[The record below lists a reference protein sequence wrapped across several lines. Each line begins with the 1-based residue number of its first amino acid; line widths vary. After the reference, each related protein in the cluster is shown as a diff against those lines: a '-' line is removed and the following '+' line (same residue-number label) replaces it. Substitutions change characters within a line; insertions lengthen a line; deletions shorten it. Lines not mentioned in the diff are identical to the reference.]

1 MTTLERLRD
10 EVFQLPASERTS
22 LARDLLASL
31 ENEPEDEDSGVELAA
46 LVRERSRQLRSGEV
60 VGLDWRESLAQAR
73 TQLAA
78 RMASLR

>member
-10 EVFQLPASERTS
+10 EMFQLPADERTS

-31 ENEPEDEDSGVELAA
+31 ENELEDEDSEAELVA
-46 LVRERSRQLRSGEV
+46 LIRERSRQLGSGEV
-60 VGLDWRESLAQAR
+60 VGLNWRESLSQAR